1 MFDHIVVP
9 LDGSELSE
17 VSLSYVAPLARK
29 LGSKVVLLSAE
40 NDPYVEMFGG
50 GSSVPQYMMT
60 SEGQS
65 MPTPSMDYLNNVC
78 DRLAS
83 QGVRCEACVAE
94 GAPAAAILRYIHK
107 HCPDL
112 VAMSTHGRSGMRR
125 FVVGSITSTV
135 LPRAGTAV
143 LIVHPREGESVPPTT
158 FENII
163 IPLDMSE
170 RSENALP
177 TAASLTAAL
186 ELNPTLV
193 TCIPPTSRVYIGSV
207 PALYPYPDDLIRQAQ
222 ESSDSYLQTASE
234 SMRRE
239 HGIEV
244 NRAVLEGGPAGAIV
258 AYAQSKP
265 NSLIVMSTQG
275 RTGLGRWVLG
285 SVTDSVI
292 RTGNIPVL
300 VIPHPDEHHR

>member
-17 VSLSYVAPLARK
+17 TSLSYVAPLARK
-29 LGSKVVLLSAE
+29 LGSRVVLLSAE
-40 NDPYVEMFGG
+40 NDPYVDMFGG
-50 GSSVPQYMMT
+50 GSNAPLYAT

-65 MPTPSMDYLNNVC
+65 VPAPSLDYLNDVC

-83 QGVRCEACVAE
+83 QGVRCEACVAA
-94 GAPAAAILRYIHK
+94 GAPAGAILRYIEEHG
-107 HCPDL
+107 PDL
-112 VAMSTHGRSGMRR
+112 VAMSTHGRSGVRR

-143 LIVHPREGESVPPTT
+143 LIVHPREGESVPPTS
-158 FENII
+158 FENIV

-170 RSENALP
+170 RSEDALP
-177 TAASLTAAL
+177 PAASLAAAL
-186 ELNPTLV
+186 GLNPTLV
-193 TCIPPTSRVYIGSV
+193 TCIPSTSQMYIGSV
-207 PALYPYPDDLIRQAQ
+207 PELYPYPDDLIQQAQ
-222 ESSDSYLQTASE
+222 ESSDSYLRAAAE
-234 SMRRE
+234 SIRRE
-239 HGIEV
+239 HGIEI
-244 NRAVLEGGPAGAIV
+244 NREVLEGSPASVIV

-265 NSLIVMSTQG
+265 NSLIAMSTQG

-292 RTGNIPVL
+292 RTGNTPVL